1 MNLKAAAQ
9 FEQPL
14 FFITKFFLAI
24 HSLPE
29 IPDF

>member
-14 FFITKFFLAI
+14 FFIAKFLAI